1 MRQPTLSPKMR
12 AFAVAIADVITARL
26 EERFFRLAQPP
37 RRQESRLLSLTA
49 AARWLGVDRK
59 TTLLDLIHDKR
70 LRTVLVGNRCK
81 VPLVE
86 LERIE
91 WEGTTRRRSNRSIR
105 TSSSRGQGAA
115 DVAAAIRAIPIR

>member
-1 MRQPTLSPKMR
+1 M
-12 AFAVAIADVITARL
+12 AIAEVITARL
-26 EERFFRLAQPP
+26 EERFLRLARPP
-37 RRQESRLLSLTA
+37 RRHESRLLSLAA

-59 TTLLDLIHDKR
+59 TTLLDLIYDQR
-70 LRTVLVGNRCK
+70 LRTVMVGNRCK

-91 WEGTTRRRSNRSIR
+91 WEGTTRLRSNRTIR
-105 TSSSRGQGAA
+105 TSSSRLQGAA